1 MRQEMMGFW
10 DAASDGPYANSLT
23 SLQADNQANILQLNF
38 YRLDAPLPDAQ
49 PTVPKHSLKGMS
61 LYLFY
66 FILFMLLIYFS
77 LPANYYDCCCSPGAQ
92 FTKCLTIYHKI
103 VLNFW

>member
-10 DAASDGPYANSLT
+10 DAASDGPYANSMT

-49 PTVPKHSLKGMS
+49 PTVPKHSLEGMS

-66 FILFMLLIYFS
+66 FILFILLIYFFVY
-77 LPANYYDCCCSPGAQ
+77 L
-92 FTKCLTIYHKI
+92 LTIMI
-103 VLNFW
+103 VVVLLGPNLQNVLRFIIRLS